1 MLGEEVFDLEAEGCP
16 ALEPSPLLG
25 SELSPPSS
33 PGQQAIKEVDGVEL
47 SRKAI
52 VVQEEEEGVCP
63 ICLDEFTEADP
74 GIPTTCGHCYHL
86 QCVMQWAQRSRECPM
101 CFKLLT
107 LEDEALNELLP
118 FGEYVPA
125 DAPLGEVGEEGWEL
139 ERLLLRLAAVGHR
152 QERRAA
158 RRAARRSTVPTAP
171 QPIAERGPSHR
182 PQRAEAAAEAGRL
195 SPDCP
200 STPARAGPAFPASW
214 PPAGEGAQAAASS
227 SRLRNG
233 ENDADQTPSLA
244 PSSSFKSRLAK
255 LKFRESF
262 NKATKELKS
271 ALFSPSRSSTGEGL
285 NHPQR

>member
-1 MLGEEVFDLEAEGCP
+1 MSSFHAPARVPASPWSCSAAPLGPPVVTHKFP
-16 ALEPSPLLG
+16 RQTSALARHLLQQISAPL
-25 SELSPPSS
+25 PFPH
-33 PGQQAIKEVDGVEL
+33 Q
-47 SRKAI
+47 
-52 VVQEEEEGVCP
+52 
-63 ICLDEFTEADP
+63 
-74 GIPTTCGHCYHL
+74 
-86 QCVMQWAQRSRECPM
+86 
-101 CFKLLT
+101 
-107 LEDEALNELLP
+107 DEALNELLP
-118 FGEYVPA
+118 FGEYVPT

-182 PQRAEAAAEAGRL
+182 LQRAEAAAEAGRL

-255 LKFRESF
+255 LKFRCGPFGLLCVQAGREGAPRVDYVDSKC
-262 NKATKELKS
+262 NVCLSWQSRPADEYSYCAADASGWYIVYLK
-271 ALFSPSRSSTGEGL
+271 LHYSPAGSRSTRLLRS
-285 NHPQR
+285 